1 MDLSNSQL
9 DLGLDLAYDIEAQE
23 DSNSLNRKE
32 VYKIK
37 FTKRCKHII
46 FCNFIL
52 QSANVVLLWTF
63 IYWDIISKLSSK
75 NII

>member
-9 DLGLDLAYDIEAQE
+9 DFGLDLAYDIEAQK

-32 VYKIK
+32 VYKFK
-37 FTKRCKHII
+37 FTKRCEHII
-46 FCNFIL
+46 FCMFIL

-63 IYWDIISKLSSK
+63 IYWDLISKLS
-75 NII
+75 